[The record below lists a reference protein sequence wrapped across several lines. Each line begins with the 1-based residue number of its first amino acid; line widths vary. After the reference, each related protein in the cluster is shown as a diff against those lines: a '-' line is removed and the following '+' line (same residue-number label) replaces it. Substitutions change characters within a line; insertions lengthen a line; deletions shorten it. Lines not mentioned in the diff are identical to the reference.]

1 MGADARTLLLSRQ
14 NADGGWG
21 FRGGQSSWLEPTA
34 YAAIALYSTE
44 PSHRAA
50 QLLTRWQTAG
60 GAWVDSPQTGQASWA
75 TALAVVLKCIRGERD
90 GAWRRGVEWLVRTEA
105 RRVSTQSWLDRLL
118 RKEPVNVLDT
128 SLAAWPWTEGTA
140 AWIEPTVHAVR
151 ALELS
156 LPAYGGERLRER
168 IELGRRMI
176 LDRQCRDGGWN
187 YGNKRVLGEDL
198 ESFPEC
204 TALALIGLCGQKGP
218 QVDRGIQCALEHWRR
233 RPRGL
238 AQALLRVAFRMHGV
252 PFEDRA
258 LEVQERTET
267 TVLALALIGEPDGA
281 WRLWKG
287 EAR

>member
-1 MGADARTLLLSRQ
+1 MTCPKTRQ
-14 NADGGWG
+14 PG
-21 FRGGQSSWLEPTA
+21 
-34 YAAIALYSTE
+34 
-44 PSHRAA
+44 
-50 QLLTRWQTAG
+50 
-60 GAWVDSPQTGQASWA
+60 WA
-75 TALAVVLKCIRGERD
+75 TSLVVVVKCARGEWD
-90 GAWRRGVEWLVRTEA
+90 NGWRRALEWLVRTEA
-105 RRVSTQSWLDRLL
+105 RRTGTQSWLDRLL
-118 RKEPVNVLDT
+118 RREPVNELDA
-128 SLAAWPWTEGTA
+128 SLTAWPWTPGTA

-156 LPAYGGERLRER
+156 FPKHGGERLRER

-204 TALALIGLCGQKGP
+204 TALALIGLCGGKGP
-218 QVDRGIQCALEHWRR
+218 EVERGIRCAMDHWRR

-252 PFEDRA
+252 PFEDRPV
-258 LEVQERTET
+258 EVNGRTET

-287 EAR
+287 EAA